1 MVRLM
6 SMLAIIMVYVGINID
21 TFIALLFVI
30 RRYRILTPMV
40 GFILAETVLWIIGVV
55 LGKTITTIF
64 PDWITGLMGFVLLYL
79 AFRSDDQ
86 EVQEAK
92 NGIFKIF
99 FLCLSL
105 GGDNLAIYI
114 PWAGPLHMSA
124 ILLITAVFLV
134 SSVIA
139 IYLIK
144 LISNLRPLTFVLE
157 KYGSYCTRI
166 IYFCAGLYIIFN
178 SRVLEHIVALL

>member
-1 MVRLM
+1 MRLM

-40 GFILAETVLWIIGVV
+40 GFILAEMVLWIIGVV

-105 GGDNLAIYI
+105 GHLQPVCSRRAWTPHEHQPPQRCTWRGQQ
-114 PWAGPLHMSA
+114 G
-124 ILLITAVFLV
+124 
-134 SSVIA
+134 
-139 IYLIK
+139 
-144 LISNLRPLTFVLE
+144 LRPMTRRPTRDKTLTAQCE
-157 KYGSYCTRI
+157 QEIK
-166 IYFCAGLYIIFN
+166 
-178 SRVLEHIVALL
+178 RVTVRGFS

>member
-1 MVRLM
+1 M

-21 TFIALLFVI
+21 TFIALLLVI
-30 RRYRILTPMV
+30 RRYSIFTPMI
-40 GFILAETVLWIIGVV
+40 GFIWAEMVLWIIGVV

-64 PDWITGLMGFVLLYL
+64 PDWLTGLMGFVLLYL
-79 AFRSDDQ
+79 SLRADNQ
-86 EVQEAK
+86 EVEGAR
-92 NGIFKIF
+92 NGVFKIF
-99 FLCLSL
+99 LLCLSL

-114 PWAGPLHMSA
+114 PWAGPLHLSV
-124 ILLITAVFLV
+124 ILQITVVFLV

-178 SRVLEHIVALL
+178 SQVLEHLAALF